1 MKNSGISNLSRKICL
16 KIKLERLKRSLS
28 QEELALAASLNRNT
42 VGKMERLESSP
53 TIDTLEKIAKVFEM
67 DFLSL
72 VDTSKVEL
80 E

>member
-1 MKNSGISNLSRKICL
+1 MKNSNISNLSRKICL
-16 KIKLERLKRSLS
+16 KIKLERLKRNLS